1 MHFHIVP
8 KYFWIFESS
17 VDQNK
22 EINLRGSIEN
32 TTNDCLLYDLNNY
45 CCPQLFKKNVYTGV
59 LSDNGFFTHTNFNG
73 AIFVIFY

>member
-45 CCPQLFKKNVYTGV
+45 CCPQLFKKTLIRVFCQTTDF
-59 LSDNGFFTHTNFNG
+59 SHTQTLTAQFL
-73 AIFVIFY
+73 